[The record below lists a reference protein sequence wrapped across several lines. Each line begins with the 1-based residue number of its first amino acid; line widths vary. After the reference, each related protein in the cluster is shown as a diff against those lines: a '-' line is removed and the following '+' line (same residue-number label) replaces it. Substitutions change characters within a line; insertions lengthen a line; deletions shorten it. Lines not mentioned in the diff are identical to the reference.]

1 MLEAILPAL
10 VGAGLGAGGVHSWL
24 RVHSQNDRDD
34 AESAKV
40 LAQAYALF
48 TDDLRTELTALRT
61 ENGLLRERIAGLEA
75 HISTLLH
82 DARQRERDRLGP

>member
-1 MLEAILPAL
+1 MALIETVLPAIL
-10 VGAGLGAGGVHSWL
+10 GAGVGAGGVHSWL

-48 TDDLRTELTALRT
+48 TDDLRKDLTALRV
-61 ENGLLRERIAGLEA
+61 ENAQLRERIAGLEA
-75 HISTLLH
+75 TLSAIL
-82 DARQRERDRLGP
+82 REQQRSRDRID